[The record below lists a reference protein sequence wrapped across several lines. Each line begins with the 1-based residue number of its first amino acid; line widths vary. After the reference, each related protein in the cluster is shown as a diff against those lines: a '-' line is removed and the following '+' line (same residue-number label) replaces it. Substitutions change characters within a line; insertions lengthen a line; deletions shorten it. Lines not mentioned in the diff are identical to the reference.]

1 MTKIEDRIIRKLEA
15 QVERAQARL
24 SPEPQRSSPISFLGG
39 LAVGTVA
46 GALLTFFF
54 TRDEEDLPDN
64 AAAGNDETIVL
75 REPST
80 GSREQSSTPRPLVA
94 MPTAP
99 EEGVTDQLAAAELE
113 SPKAVNDIARQGTS
127 SADKTTAPAQ
137 TSSAKPNPKPAPA
150 PSVQA
155 EQKPTT
161 AASSGTQPTETDNT
175 TQDEAPALPKGQV
188 APINGECPITHPIK
202 GNKGSMGALIYH
214 NRDSASYDRTH
225 PEVCFATEQDAE
237 AAGYR
242 APRG

>member
-1 MTKIEDRIIRKLEA
+1 MTKIEDRIIRKLEE

-24 SPEPQRSSPISFLGG
+24 SPEPPRSSPIGFLGG
-39 LAVGTVA
+39 LALGTVA
-46 GALLTFFF
+46 GALLTFFS
-54 TRDEEDLPDN
+54 TRDEENLPDN
-64 AAAGNDETIVL
+64 AAPDNDETIVL
-75 REPST
+75 RERSAGT
-80 GSREQSSTPRPLVA
+80 REQAPTPRPLVA

-113 SPKAVNDIARQGTS
+113 SPQAMKDIAREATS
-127 SADKTTAPAQ
+127 TEAKAPTPAPAQ
-137 TSSAKPNPKPAPA
+137 AASPK
-150 PSVQA
+150 SGT
-155 EQKPTT
+155 ETT
-161 AASSGTQPTETDNT
+161 AASADSAATKTTDAAEKQATATTSGQM
-175 TQDEAPALPKGQV
+175 APV
-188 APINGECPITHPIK
+188 DGECPISHPIK

>member
-15 QVERAQARL
+15 QIERAQARL
-24 SPEPQRSSPISFLGG
+24 RPEPQRNSPIGFLGG
-39 LAVGTVA
+39 LALGTVA

-54 TRDEEDLPDN
+54 TREEEELSTN
-64 AAAGNDETIVL
+64 ATAGDDETIVL
-75 REPST
+75 RGGST
-80 GSREQSSTPRPLVA
+80 GSREQAPTPRPLVA

-113 SPKAVNDIARQGTS
+113 SPQAVTDIARESAPTDTKAAGPTQASPAKPEVKPAAAPTAQAPTTS
-127 SADKTTAPAQ
+127 AGRTAPA
-137 TSSAKPNPKPAPA
+137 AKPTVADEGEGKTPAM
-150 PSVQA
+150 PS
-155 EQKPTT
+155 
-161 AASSGTQPTETDNT
+161 
-175 TQDEAPALPKGQV
+175 GQV